1 MGVRT
6 PTIPQTPARRP
17 RSNPSY
23 VSAYDGMSLSTIG
36 YITPLRE
43 LLASGASHREIVRRL
58 RLNLAIR
65 LLLEAQAAADRDGA
79 L

>member
-1 MGVRT
+1 VAT
-6 PTIPQTPARRP
+6 PAIPQTPARRP

-23 VSAYDGMSLSTIG
+23 SNTYDGMSPSTIG
-36 YITPLRE
+36 YLVPLHE

-65 LLLEAQAAADRDGA
+65 LLIEAQAAADSDGVE
-79 L
+79 